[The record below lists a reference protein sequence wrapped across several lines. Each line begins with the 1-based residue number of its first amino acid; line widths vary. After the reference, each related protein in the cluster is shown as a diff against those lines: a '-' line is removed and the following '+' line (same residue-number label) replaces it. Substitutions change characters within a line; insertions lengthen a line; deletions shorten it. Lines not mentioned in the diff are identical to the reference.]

1 MIAETEVV
9 AEAAATLLGRVG
21 DGRTRTMPAPPI
33 RADEAAVLVVECQN
47 DLVHESRA
55 AQKGVSGALARAVA
69 ARGTLPRIACL
80 LTAART
86 AGVPVLYATME
97 NRPDVPKPDCA
108 IYRWSKGQQILR
120 PGTWGAEVHAGVRP
134 EPGDHVLVR
143 HVSID
148 PSYGSGLWALLRAL
162 GKRTLVVA
170 GVSTNFAVEG
180 TVRGGANRGFDVVVV
195 EDGCA
200 SAPEEWHRFS
210 VENILP
216 LLATVTTVDAIVAA
230 LAKPA

>member
-1 MIAETEVV
+1 
-9 AEAAATLLGRVG
+9 
-21 DGRTRTMPAPPI
+21 MPAVTI
-33 RADEAAVLVVECQN
+33 RASEAAVVVIECQN

-69 ARGTLPRIACL
+69 ARAMLPRIAEL
-80 LTAART
+80 LAAAR
-86 AGVPVLYATME
+86 AAAIPVLYVTME

-120 PGTWGAEVHAGVRP
+120 PGTWGVEVHAAIKP
-134 EPGDHVLVR
+134 EPSDYVLER

-148 PSYGSGLWALLRAL
+148 PSYGSALWATLAAL
-162 GKRTLVVA
+162 GRRTTIVM

-180 TVRGGANRGFDVVVV
+180 TVRGAANRALDVIVV
-195 EDGCA
+195 EDCCA
-200 SAPEEWHRFS
+200 SAPDEWHRFS

-216 LLATVTTVDAIVAA
+216 LISTVTSADAVIAA
-230 LAKPA
+230 LNASHD

>member
-1 MIAETEVV
+1 MST
-9 AEAAATLLGRVG
+9 AT
-21 DGRTRTMPAPPI
+21 I
-33 RADEAAVLVVECQN
+33 RPDEAAVVVIECQN

-69 ARGTLPRIACL
+69 ARGMLPRIAAVL
-80 LTAART
+80 ASARAAT
-86 AGVPVLYATME
+86 VPIVYATME

-120 PGTWGAEVHAGVRP
+120 PGTWGVEVHAAIRP

-148 PSYGSGLWALLRAL
+148 PSHGSGLWATLRAL
-162 GKRTLVVA
+162 GRRTVIVM

-180 TVRGGANRGFDVVVV
+180 TVRAAANRAFDVIVA
-195 EDGCA
+195 EDCCA
-200 SAPEEWHRFS
+200 SAPDEWHRFS

-216 LLATVTTVDAIVAA
+216 LIATVTTSESVIAG
-230 LAKPA
+230 LRPPG